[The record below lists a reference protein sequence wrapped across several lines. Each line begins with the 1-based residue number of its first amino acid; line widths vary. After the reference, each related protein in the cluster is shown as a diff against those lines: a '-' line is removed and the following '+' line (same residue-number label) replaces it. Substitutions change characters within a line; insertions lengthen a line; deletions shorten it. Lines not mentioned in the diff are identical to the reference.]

1 MPIPIACIDCGFKAR
16 VKDHLGGRVVAC
28 PRCRSGIHVPAA
40 PSPVEEPKPIRRAA
54 APRPAEVE
62 TARAWGPSGIPEV
75 TEASAMDA
83 ELVPEDVDD
92 LVEDDAPLE
101 AVPVDDDGEDDDN
114 SEGEY
119 ELIGTVAPQY
129 APARPSAGTARV
141 RATVEGTARTTP
153 STAPMRP
160 NGPTREAREI
170 LAAFRGEIEP
180 VRPTLLYRLGLFVVA
195 LAMLA
200 LPVIYLALIAATALA
215 TLYHATHS
223 HVVFQKIGGSS
234 GGAKVAILLY
244 IAPLIAGGALIVFMV
259 KPLFA
264 RSVKAGKIKA
274 LDPSK
279 QSLLFAFV
287 DGVCQSV
294 GARTPGRII
303 VDCEVNA
310 SASFTRGPL
319 ALWSNDL
326 TLTIGLPLV
335 AGLDL
340 RQFAGVLAHEFGH
353 FSQGAGMRLTNVIR
367 AVNYWFARLVYE
379 RDDWD
384 AGLERLSASG
394 GWPSILGGLARL
406 AIWLLR
412 RVLWVLMMVGHAIS
426 CFMLRQMEYDADR
439 YETRMVGPEVFAETS
454 RRLAVLGLAAQ
465 GAQADLAACW
475 KENRLADDLTRL
487 IAAKV
492 AQIPDDVRDRVVE
505 AVETRKTGWLDTHPA
520 DVDRIASS
528 RADRSTG
535 IFRLGGP
542 ATDLFRDFEAL
553 SRAVTRQYYRQLLG
567 HDVPIEVLTS
577 VDDVVRGQEAVAEGN
592 RGLDRVFLGAF
603 DATRPLTLPSSMPE
617 APADP
622 KAAAKQLVR
631 ARHALVA
638 ARAPYAEALGRRR
651 ETLGRLVEV
660 QAAADLLKAG
670 FKGVKGAE
678 FNLGQRRATL
688 SEAEA
693 AREAQ
698 EADLLALAPAFEAFE
713 ERIVARLTLG
723 LGLLQSTA
731 IDRRLPAA
739 DAWRNEAKALY
750 PAAVHV
756 AGRASPSLVS
766 LIAARGSLERSLGL
780 LKGNEENR
788 SYIDGVLRGSRRVH
802 ERLVEL
808 RARLGDA
815 VLYPFQHGD
824 GAVGLARHALPPT
837 LPGHEEVVPLFE
849 VSGEAIDRVLTL
861 HCRLLGRLALAVDE
875 VETCLGLPALSPPA
889 VEANGASAAP

>member
-1 MPIPIACIDCGFKAR
+1 MPIAIACVDCGFHAR
-16 VKDHLGGRVVAC
+16 VKDHLAGRVVAC
-28 PRCRSGIHVPAA
+28 PRCRGGIPVPEATT
-40 PSPVEEPKPIRRAA
+40 PPVEHPEPIRRVS

-62 TARAWGPSGIPEV
+62 TARAGGPSRVAEV
-75 TEASAMDA
+75 AEPPLMDA
-83 ELVPEDVDD
+83 ELVPEDNDD
-92 LVEDDAPLE
+92 LVPDDAPLE
-101 AVPVDDDGEDDDN
+101 AIPVDDDDDDDD
-114 SEGEY
+114 EGEY
-119 ELIGTVAPQY
+119 EVIGMNTPQY
-129 APARPSAGTARV
+129 APARPSAGTSKV
-141 RATVEGTARTTP
+141 RATVAKDAAKTP
-153 STAPMRP
+153 SRP
-160 NGPTREAREI
+160 IGPTREAREI

-180 VRPTLLYRLGLFVVA
+180 VRPTLLYRLGLLVVA
-195 LAMLA
+195 LAMLM
-200 LPVIYLALIAATALA
+200 LPLIYLGLIAAAALA

-223 HVVFQKIGGSS
+223 HVIFRNIGGSG
-234 GGAKVAILLY
+234 GGAKAAVLLY
-244 IAPLIAGGALIVFMV
+244 VGPIIAGGALVVFMV

-264 RSVKAGKIKA
+264 RSVKPGKIKA

-279 QSLLFAFV
+279 NALLFAFV
-287 DGVCQSV
+287 DGVCRSV

-310 SASFTRGPL
+310 SASFSRGPL

-340 RQFAGVLAHEFGH
+340 RQFSGVLAHEFGH
-353 FSQGAGMRLTNVIR
+353 FSQGAGMRLTNIIR

-394 GWPSILGGLARL
+394 GWLSIVGGLARL

-412 RVLWVLMMVGHAIS
+412 RVLWALMMVGHAIS

-465 GAQADLAACW
+465 GAHADLAACW

-487 IAAKV
+487 IAANV
-492 AQIPDDVRDRVVE
+492 SQIPDEIRDRVVH

-520 DVDRIASS
+520 DADRIASS
-528 RADRSTG
+528 RADRSPG

-542 ATDLFRDFEAL
+542 ATDLFRDFDAL
-553 SRAVTRQYYRQLLG
+553 SRAVTRQYYRQVLG
-567 HDVPIEVLTS
+567 HAVPSEALTS
-577 VDDVVRGQEAVAEGN
+577 VDEVVRGQEAVAEGN
-592 RGLDRVFLGAF
+592 RGLDRFVLGAF
-603 DATRPLTLPSSMPE
+603 DATRPFTLPAALPSIPD
-617 APADP
+617 DP
-622 KAAAKQLVR
+622 KAEAKQLVR
-631 ARHALVA
+631 VRHALVA
-638 ARAPYAEALGRRR
+638 ARAPYTEALGRRR
-651 ETLGRLVEV
+651 EAIGRLVEV

-678 FNLGQRRATL
+678 FNLGQGRVSL
-688 SEAEA
+688 PEAEA
-693 AREAQ
+693 ARQGQ
-698 EADLLALAPAFEAFE
+698 EAALLALDPEFEAFE
-713 ERIVARLTLG
+713 EQIVARLRLG
-723 LGLLQSTA
+723 LGLLQSPA
-731 IDRRLPAA
+731 IDRRMPAA
-739 DAWRNEAKALY
+739 DDWRSEAKALY
-750 PAAVHV
+750 PSAVHV
-756 AGRASPSLVS
+756 AGRALPALVS

-780 LKGNEENR
+780 LKGNEENQ
-788 SYIDGVLRGSRRVH
+788 SYINGVLRGSRRVH

-815 VLYPFQHGD
+815 VLYPFHHGE

-837 LPGHEEVVPLFE
+837 LPGHEEVVPLYE

-861 HCRLLGRLALAVDE
+861 HCRLLGRLALAVME
-875 VETCLGLPALSPPA
+875 VEGCLGLPELAMPA
-889 VEANGASAAP
+889 EPEPEEASAAP